1 MIIYILCYN
10 INIKS
15 RKKIKMK
22 KSYLKILI
30 IICIINVFISI
41 KLIIDNKYVLNVN
54 SKNREVINS
63 ILDDNEEHKLSR
75 VEAYRDWRHYYV
87 VVHSFLKEEKLLIL
101 DGDDN
106 LAELF
111 VYVQQNGYKT
121 STIGYILLISS
132 TIIIIL
138 AKKVN
143 KKYL

>member
-1 MIIYILCYN
+1 ME
-10 INIKS
+10 
-15 RKKIKMK
+15 

-30 IICIINVFISI
+30 LICIINIFISI
-41 KLIIDNKYVLNVN
+41 KLIIDNKYILNVN
-54 SKNREVINS
+54 SKKREVINY

-87 VVHSFLKEEKLLIL
+87 VLHNFLKTEKLLIL

-121 STIGYILLISS
+121 STIGLFLAISS
-132 TIIIIL
+132 TIIIIII
-138 AKKVN
+138 KKIN
-143 KKYL
+143 KKQNL

>member
-1 MIIYILCYN
+1 ME
-10 INIKS
+10 
-15 RKKIKMK
+15 

-30 IICIINVFISI
+30 LICIINIFISI
-41 KLIIDNKYVLNVN
+41 KLIIDNKYILNVN
-54 SKNREVINS
+54 SKNREVINY

-87 VVHSFLKEEKLLIL
+87 VLHNFLKTEKLLIL

-121 STIGYILLISS
+121 STIGLFLAISS
-132 TIIIIL
+132 TIIIIII
-138 AKKVN
+138 KKIN
-143 KKYL
+143 KKQNL